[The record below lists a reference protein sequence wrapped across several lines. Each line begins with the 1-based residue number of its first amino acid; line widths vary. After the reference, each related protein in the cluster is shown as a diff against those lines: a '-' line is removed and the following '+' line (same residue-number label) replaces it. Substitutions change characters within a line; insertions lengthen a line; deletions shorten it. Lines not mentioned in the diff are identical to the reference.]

1 MEAGSAPL
9 ESSTKPTKVVRE
21 TVKKAVKALQKWR
34 ATKSLAEKPQLLSS
48 NELVFL
54 VVTLYKIPFKGRTNA
69 YKIPLPHPLH
79 SFDESSEFCLFIDD
93 RHGRLSSKDAKEKID
108 AEGIPISKVI
118 KLSKLKT
125 DFKGFEAKRKL
136 CDSFDMFFADKRVI
150 PLLPKLLGKHF
161 YKKKK
166 IPVPIELE
174 HKNWKQQIEKVCGSA
189 MLFLGTGTCS
199 LLKVARVS
207 MMVEEIVENVVAA
220 INGMVEIVPK
230 AWANVRSLH
239 LKLPESLALPV
250 YQRVPEMNLSIA
262 GLQNKEG
269 GDKVDDGEKK
279 ESNNKGDQK
288 PGKKPKRVV
297 ESSNKKSKRASKK
310 GKIHDIQYIDSGVVE
325 SLGAESDHHDV
336 EMSTPVENEKSE
348 RKADVKPKKTSNGVD
363 KLSDKKSKGASKK
376 KMIHEIQHR
385 DRVVY
390 YDSERNTLVEDE
402 KAEGKVLDT
411 CEIVGKKRKK
421 TKDTGK
427 RSTKSRKEK
436 IKA

>member
-150 PLLPKLLGKHF
+150 PLLP
-161 YKKKK
+161 
-166 IPVPIELE
+166 
-174 HKNWKQQIEKVCGSA
+174 N
-189 MLFLGTGTCS
+189 
-199 LLKVARVS
+199 LLKVVRVS

-230 AWANVRSLH
+230 AWTNVRSLH

-250 YQRVPEMNLSIA
+250 YQHVPEMNLSIA

-310 GKIHDIQYIDSGVVE
+310 GKIHDIQYIDSGVGE

>member
-1 MEAGSAPL
+1 MEAAS
-9 ESSTKPTKVVRE
+9 ESSTKPTKVVKE
-21 TVKKAVKALQKWR
+21 TVKKAVKTLQKWR
-34 ATKSLAEKPQLLSS
+34 ATKSLAEKPKLLSS

-54 VVTLYKIPFKGRTNA
+54 VVTLYKIPSKGRTNA

-79 SFDESSEFCLFIDD
+79 SFDESSELCLFIDD
-93 RHGRLSSKDAKEKID
+93 SHGQLSSKDAKKKID

-118 KLSKLKT
+118 RLSKLKT
-125 DFKGFEAKRKL
+125 DFMGFEAKRKL
-136 CDSFDMFFADKRVI
+136 CDSFDMFFADKRVV

-166 IPVPIELE
+166 IPVPIDLE
-174 HKNWKQQIEKVCGSA
+174 HENWKQQIEKVCGSA
-189 MLFLGTGTCS
+189 LLFLGTGTCS

-239 LKLPESLALPV
+239 LKLPDSLALPV

-262 GLQNKEG
+262 GLPNKEG

-279 ESNNKGDQK
+279 ERGNKGDQK

-310 GKIHDIQYIDSGVVE
+310 GKIHDIQYIDSGV
-325 SLGAESDHHDV
+325 DV
-336 EMSTPVENEKSE
+336 EMGTPVENEKSE
-348 RKADVKPKKTSNGVD
+348 RKGDVKRKKTSNGVD
-363 KLSDKKSKGASKK
+363 KLSDNKKSKGASKK

-385 DRVVY
+385 DSVV
-390 YDSERNTLVEDE
+390 YDSERNNTLVEDD
-402 KAEGKVLDT
+402 KAESKVLDT

-421 TKDTGK
+421 TKDTEK
-427 RSTKSRKEK
+427 RSTKPRKEK